1 MPGNV
6 TSRPVVPEPLA
17 ENLDVAFGV
26 VVDGGD
32 RLTSDV
38 PPTGTMRTLLVRPA
52 RGQWLRLT
60 VRAFVKVGGIGGVV
74 ETTDT
79 IFSRQPEQRLLG
91 EPDQLSGDVAF
102 TTTGADLEM
111 VSVFQKRWVLL
122 ENANLECPFWSE
134 RHLRAC
140 PPLTDGEVLPVIAMP
155 VARRAAT
162 EDEVFEVAGKLAEG
176 FWPEA
181 ADAVLKLSVQH
192 LLLEHELSRSSY
204 QYRGG
209 LCRQ

>member
-1 MPGNV
+1 MNC
-6 TSRPVVPEPLA
+6 SRCRCRFSA
-17 ENLDVAFGV
+17 Q
-26 VVDGGD
+26 
-32 RLTSDV
+32 
-38 PPTGTMRTLLVRPA
+38 LVRY
-52 RGQWLRLT
+52 T
-60 VRAFVKVGGIGGVV
+60 
-74 ETTDT
+74 
-79 IFSRQPEQRLLG
+79 
-91 EPDQLSGDVAF
+91 
-102 TTTGADLEM
+102 
-111 VSVFQKRWVLL
+111 
-122 ENANLECPFWSE
+122 
-134 RHLRAC
+134 C